1 MYTALF
7 CHPCKP
13 IPSVRS
19 FLLVARA
26 CHLKQ
31 YQSKSLR

>member
-1 MYTALF
+1 MYTALS
-7 CHPCKP
+7 CRPCKP
-13 IPSVRS
+13 IPLVCS

-31 YQSKSLR
+31 YQGKSLR

>member
-1 MYTALF
+1 MYTALS
-7 CHPCKP
+7 CRPYKP
-13 IPSVRS
+13 IPLVRS

-31 YQSKSLR
+31 YQGKALK